1 MKNLS
6 QEVRLR
12 NGALAKIDLYE
23 ATNRKYTVRLI
34 TIRLP
39 NYTITGLTSWFSLS
53 YLILL

>member
-1 MKNLS
+1 MENLS

-12 NGALAKIDLYE
+12 NGPLAKIDLHE
-23 ATNRKYTVRLI
+23 ATNRNYTVRLI